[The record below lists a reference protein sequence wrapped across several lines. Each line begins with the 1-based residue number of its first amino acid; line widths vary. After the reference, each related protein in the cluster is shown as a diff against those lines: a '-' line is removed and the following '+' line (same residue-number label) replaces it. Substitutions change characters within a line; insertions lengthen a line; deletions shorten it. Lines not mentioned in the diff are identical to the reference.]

1 MRRFELVEGTS
12 AKFWEVDT
20 RGATL
25 VVRYGRLGSE
35 GQSKEKALASPAAAK
50 KEAEK
55 LVAEKLGKGY
65 SEVEGRAG
73 KPAAKAKAS
82 SASKAA
88 AASAPA
94 SSATAKAAKAAPAKA
109 AAAKAVPAKKPA
121 ARMPIPGLG
130 AGPGV
135 FSFGAELDALFA
147 RGWPYLRVLSDEPIS
162 PAAAQRTAKAALQ
175 AIDPYLPTV
184 VPREVAR
191 RVLRGYRFNP
201 YQDEAAMLEA
211 IAGDEPVDEALLHEV
226 LRIKFKSL
234 GGAGET
240 YTFRLYETLYL
251 FEAFLGTE
259 PVARAVVEFLRAA
272 LEDPKFW
279 GKETFWIDHHNA
291 NVRRLVPGFGFL
303 RLRLAPAT
311 WRELVAPLAK
321 PHPKL
326 PRFSGTLRALADDT
340 SDLDTLFELDEGEL
354 FAMQRRDKAYLD
366 RWLAARTTCF
376 DNAQL
381 VYVRG
386 AESLLDADLGQLC
399 RDPKWLQ
406 QRTLAELGSIRAP
419 GTVRVVGAFLA
430 SRSVSD
436 LAADWLREHAA
447 WVEQEALPVLAKR
460 PADKALVAA
469 VRAVLAGEPLPTP
482 PSKAELKK
490 DLARIFKELP
500 AQMKAC
506 ADDPK
511 SERATMRAAFE
522 RYCEINAALG
532 EVIPEA
538 YFTHKLGLP
547 WGASKE
553 RVTRWI
559 DLGVDVAD

>member
-12 AKFWEVDT
+12 AKFWEVET

-25 VVRYGRLGSE
+25 IVRYGRLGTD
-35 GQSKEKALASPAAAK
+35 GQTKEKALASPAAAS
-50 KEAEK
+50 KEADK

-65 SEVEGRAG
+65 GEVGARAG
-73 KPAAKAKAS
+73 KP
-82 SASKAA
+82 
-88 AASAPA
+88 
-94 SSATAKAAKAAPAKA
+94 AAKAAPAKA
-109 AAAKAVPAKKPA
+109 APAKKKA
-121 ARMPIPGLG
+121 ATRMPVPGLDG
-130 AGPGV
+130 APGV

-147 RGWPYLRVLSDEPIS
+147 RGWPYLRVLSDEEIS

-191 RVLRGYRFNP
+191 RVLRGYRFDP
-201 YQDEAAMLEA
+201 HEDEAAMLEA
-211 IAGDEPVDEALLHEV
+211 MAGDAPVDEALLHE
-226 LRIKFKSL
+226 LLTIKFKSL
-234 GGAGET
+234 GGPGET
-240 YTFRLYETLYL
+240 YSFRLWEILYL

-259 PVARAVVEFLRAA
+259 PVVRVVVAFLRAA
-272 LEDPKFW
+272 LEDPAFW
-279 GKETFWIDHHNA
+279 GKETFWVDHHNA

-303 RLRLAPAT
+303 RLRLAPEI

-321 PHPKL
+321 GDPKL
-326 PRFSGTLRALADDT
+326 PRFSGTLRALADDA
-340 SDLDTLFELDEGEL
+340 SDLDALFELDEGEL

-366 RWLAARTTCF
+366 RWLEARTTCF

-406 QRTLAELGSIRAP
+406 QRTLAELGAIRAP
-419 GTVRVVGAFLA
+419 GTVRVMGAFLA

-436 LAADWLREHAA
+436 LAEGWLREHAA
-447 WVEQEALPVLAKR
+447 WVEKEALPVLAKR
-460 PADKALVAA
+460 AADKALVAG

-506 ADDPK
+506 VDDPK
-511 SERATMRAAFE
+511 KERATMRAAYE

-559 DLGVDVAD
+559 DLGVDVAS